1 MQTEI
6 LIRYKSYKPNPE
18 APGENVVKKYSQE
31 NECTSERINIEGV
44 IIRLRLLIIMLIR
57 RV

>member
-6 LIRYKSYKPNPE
+6 LIRYNPNPE
-18 APGENVVKKYSQE
+18 APGENVVKNCSQE